1 VALNAVKPRR
11 IGVFGGAFDPPHLA
25 HVALAK
31 AALTTLDLTSLHI
44 VPTGNAWH
52 KTRVLSAAIHRLA
65 MVKFAFDEIAD
76 VVVDEIELNRTGPS
90 FTIDTLKTLQA
101 ANPDAQL
108 CLIIGADQCAAFTHW
123 HDWEEILRIA
133 IICVADRAISAAS
146 QAQLDVFTASLN
158 ASQSI
163 SRQGFLSLSMP
174 PMAQTATQIR
184 ELVAASAGEIP
195 DLSDW
200 VPGAVA
206 RYISQHHLYT
216 AG

>member
-1 VALNAVKPRR
+1 MSAGQRRR
-11 IGVFGGAFDPPHLA
+11 IGIFGGAFDPPHLA
-25 HVALAK
+25 HIALAK
-31 AALTTLDLTSLHI
+31 AALETLDLTELHI
-44 VPTGNAWH
+44 VPTGKAWH
-52 KTRVLSAAIHRLA
+52 KTRVLSDAKHRLA
-65 MVKFAFDEIAD
+65 MVKLAFEDIPGL
-76 VVVDEIELNRTGPS
+76 VVDETELNRAGPS
-90 FTIDTLKTLQA
+90 YTIDTLETLQA
-101 ANPDAQL
+101 ANPAAQL

-123 HDWEEILRIA
+123 QRWEEILGIA

-158 ASQSI
+158 ASPSM

-184 ELVAASAGEIP
+184 ELVAASTGENP

-200 VPGAVA
+200 VPEAVA

-216 AG
+216 VS